1 MYRNGFYI
9 ELDALNEKYKNYGYS
24 FNFLEYETSYN
35 GITPDLFLHG
45 NCDIF
50 ACYLHEKYGY
60 EMKAVYEYNSEL
72 LIHAYCTAEIN
83 NKTVCIDVRGIT
95 DDWNEFI
102 TEFDDWHSD
111 DCIIETFDIPEYYL
125 KMKRKNA
132 DIFMAAKAIEY
143 ENEDFYDVKQNLFY
157 I

>member
-9 ELDALNEKYKNYGYS
+9 KLDELNEEFEDYDYS
-24 FNFLEYETSYN
+24 FDFLENEISYKR
-35 GITPDLFLHG
+35 ITPDWFLYG

-60 EMKAVYEYNSEL
+60 EMKAIYEYDSEQ
-72 LIHAYCTAEIN
+72 LIHVYCIAEIN
-83 NKTVCIDVRGIT
+83 NKTVYIDVRGIT

-102 TEFDDWHSD
+102 TEYDDWYSSD
-111 DCIIETFDIPEYYL
+111 CTTETFKIPKYYYES
-125 KMKRKNA
+125 KKDND

-143 ENEDFYDVKQNLFY
+143 ENEDFYDIKCFY
-157 I
+157 